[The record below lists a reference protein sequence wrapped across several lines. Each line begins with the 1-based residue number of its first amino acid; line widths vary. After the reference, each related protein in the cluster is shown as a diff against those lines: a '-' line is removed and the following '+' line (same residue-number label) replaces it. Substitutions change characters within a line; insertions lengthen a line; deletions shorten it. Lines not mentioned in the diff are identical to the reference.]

1 MTPAP
6 TRRECV
12 DKVASLSDREMFA
25 VLCITRGMSAK
36 EIAKASQRSPDSVK
50 DCIKAIFAKFGVNTR
65 EQTAVIAAKA
75 GIV

>member
-6 TRRECV
+6 THRECV

-25 VLCITRGMSAK
+25 ALCITKGMSAK

-50 DCIKAIFAKFGVNTR
+50 DSIKAIFAKFGINSR
-65 EQTAVIAAKA
+65 EQAAVIVAKA